1 MRVRIPPA
9 ARNREG
15 RRRCTSCPAI
25 DPEATGTRI
34 NELRKAKGYSVP
46 FLKEYFGF
54 ATTNAVYKWLRGET
68 LPSLDNM
75 FALSVLFGIPMNDI
89 IVASEVLE
97 TNGVT

>member
-1 MRVRIPPA
+1 M
-9 ARNREG
+9 
-15 RRRCTSCPAI
+15 SCPAI

-89 IVASEVLE
+89 IVGREVLE

>member
-1 MRVRIPPA
+1 M
-9 ARNREG
+9 
-15 RRRCTSCPAI
+15 
-25 DPEATGTRI
+25 
-34 NELRKAKGYSVP
+34 
-46 FLKEYFGF
+46 
-54 ATTNAVYKWLRGET
+54 RGET

>member
-1 MRVRIPPA
+1 
-9 ARNREG
+9 
-15 RRRCTSCPAI
+15 
-25 DPEATGTRI
+25 
-34 NELRKAKGYSVP
+34 ELRKAKGYSVP